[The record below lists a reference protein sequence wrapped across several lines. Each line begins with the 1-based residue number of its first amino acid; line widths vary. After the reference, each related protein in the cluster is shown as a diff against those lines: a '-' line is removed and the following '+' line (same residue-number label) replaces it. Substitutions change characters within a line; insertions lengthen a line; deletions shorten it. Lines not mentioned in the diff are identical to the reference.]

1 MFRLFFFIV
10 GFFFTVSQ
18 NNLLTAEVG
27 MPQLDPTYWASQAF
41 WLIII
46 FSLLYLTLS
55 KMFIPKIKESIDDRE
70 NKIKDD
76 LDEAQKL
83 KLVAEE
89 KLKEYET
96 TIENAKKE
104 VLKVIF
110 DSKNQL
116 SSEIQSKKKKI
127 EEEIEEELKN
137 AEKEIENLKRD
148 SLTNISTIS
157 EEMAS
162 KVVELVSGEPLN
174 QSSVKAAVME
184 TTKKDL
190 GKYL

>member
-1 MFRLFFFIV
+1 MLRLFFIII

-41 WLIII
+41 WLILI

-89 KLKEYET
+89 KLKEYEL
-96 TIENAKKE
+96 TIEDAKKE
-104 VLKVIF
+104 VQKIIF
-110 DSKNQL
+110 ESKNKL
-116 SSEIQSKKKKI
+116 SAEIQNKKKI
-127 EEEIEEELKN
+127 FEKEIETEIKKTEQ
-137 AEKEIENLKRD
+137 EIENLKKE
-148 SLTNISTIS
+148 SLASITVIS
-157 EEMAS
+157 EEITS
-162 KVVELVSGEPLN
+162 KIIEKVSGEPLN
-174 QSSVKAAVME
+174 QSSIKAAVLE
-184 TTKKDL
+184 STKKNL
-190 GKYL
+190 GEYL